1 MFNMFL
7 KKTDFFLLLIS
18 FLFFN
23 SCKHE
28 FANPNIDSPTVSA
41 KCDPDTVYFVNS
53 ILPII
58 LSNCAMSGCHG
69 NGSSEEGVELSNYK
83 NIFKTGKIVYG
94 NPEKSK
100 LYQSIVGS
108 NGKKTMPSS
117 PNNRLSTDQVNL
129 IKKWIEQGGK
139 NNSCADDCDSSLY
152 TYSNQIAPIIQN
164 NCLGCHNT
172 NSIKIGTYS
181 ELKTEVDN
189 GRLWGSINH
198 KIGFKAMPSDD
209 TKITDCEIK
218 KIEKWIADGA
228 PNN

>member
-1 MFNMFL
+1 MTNSI
-7 KKTDFFLLLIS
+7 KKFSITILLI
-18 FLFFN
+18 FLFN

-28 FANPNIDSPTVSA
+28 FSNPNLYFPTVSS
-41 KCDPDTVYFVNS
+41 KCDPDTVYFANS
-53 ILPII
+53 VLPII

-69 NGSSEEGVELSNYK
+69 DGSSEDGIELSNYK

-108 NGKKTMPSS
+108 NGKKSMPPS
-117 PNNRLSTDQVNL
+117 PNSKLNTDQVNL

-139 NNSCADDCDSSLY
+139 NNSCAGNCDSSKY
-152 TYSNQIAPIIQN
+152 TYSNEIAPIIQN

-172 NSIKIGTYS
+172 NNIKIGTYS

-189 GRLWGSINH
+189 GRVWGSINH
-198 KIGFKAMPSDD
+198 KNGYKAMPSVY

-218 KIEKWIADGA
+218 KIEKWIANGA